1 MLAFIVRRL
10 IWGVF
15 IVLGVVVLAF
25 FAVEAAPGDPFAHL
39 ESPKMTRADLD
50 AIKEKWGYG
59 PDKTAT
65 DRFGIY
71 IKRLFLEQDLGDS
84 ISEGRPVSQ
93 ILGDAIPNTL
103 KLTVAALILDLL
115 LGIAIGVVQAFKQHS
130 WLDRV
135 GTFGSL
141 FLYSMP
147 SFWLALMLA
156 LIFAVTL
163 GWLPRHGINTPGESG
178 FLDYMKHLILP
189 AFTLGIAAAAYTA
202 RFQRSALLEVIRQDY
217 IRTARAKGLSETKVI
232 WKHAMKNALLPTI
245 TLLGLYLPFLMS
257 GAIITESIFAWPGMG
272 QASIQAIIDRDPPV
286 VTAIT
291 IVATTMVVLGS
302 LLADILYAVVDPRV
316 RLS

>member
-1 MLAFIVRRL
+1 MFAFVVRRL

-15 IVLGVVVLAF
+15 IVLGVIVLAF

-39 ESPKMTRADLD
+39 ESPKMTKEDL
-50 AIKEKWGYG
+50 ALIKEKWGYG
-59 PDKTAT
+59 PDKTT
-65 DRFGIY
+65 MDRFGIY
-71 IKRLFLEQDLGDS
+71 IKRLVLEQDLGDS
-84 ISEGRPVSQ
+84 IAQGRPVSQ
-93 ILGDAIPNTL
+93 ILSTAIPNTL

-115 LGIAIGVVQAFKQHS
+115 LGISLGVIQAFKQHS
-130 WLDRV
+130 WLDRI

-147 SFWLALMLA
+147 GFWLALMLA

-163 GWLPRHGINTPGESG
+163 GWLPRHGINSPGESG
-178 FLDYMKHLILP
+178 FGDYLKHLILP
-189 AFTLGIAAAAYTA
+189 AFTLGVAAAAYTA

-245 TLLGLYLPFLMS
+245 TLFGLYLPFLMS
-257 GAIITESIFAWPGMG
+257 GTIIIESIFAWPGMG
-272 QASIQAIIDRDPPV
+272 LASIQAINARDPQV

-302 LLADILYAVVDPRV
+302 LIADILYAVVDPRV